1 MTWNGVHFNMHTVIP
16 WWGMAIYF
24 IIIAALFAYGW
35 KRHLLAN
42 FRTVDYVYM
51 GLLAAI
57 LVIWN
62 FFISP
67 LIPRFSAITTI
78 FYYPTIGELFIL
90 FLVAALIGKPGSVS
104 IMMLIYTLLSDIFH
118 YGFGGEPFWFIYE
131 VTAYAILIDLYLIV
145 RGKYMGTPYQR
156 VLSFKAQVTAE
167 QAAQAQ
173 AGKTAKPKENVR
185 KIPGLYF
192 LDGAVVGFVV
202 FIAYNFWYQGFW
214 ATFVEGYLYTLH
226 YVLFETLTNGIGGI
240 VVGIILAPLVYYIK
254 KVIVGGF

>member
-1 MTWNGVHFNMHTVIP
+1 MHTVIP

-24 IIIAALFAYGW
+24 IIVAALFAYGW
-35 KRHLLAN
+35 KKHLLAN

-67 LIPRFSAITTI
+67 LIPRFSAITTF

-90 FLVAALIGKPGSVS
+90 FLVVALIGKPGSVS
-104 IMMLIYTLLSDIFH
+104 IMMIIYTLLSDIFH

-173 AGKTAKPKENVR
+173 AEKTVKPKENVR
-185 KIPGLYF
+185 KIPILPF
-192 LDGAVVGFVV
+192 LDGAVAGFIVM
-202 FIAYNFWYQGFW
+202 IAYDFWYRGFW
-214 ATFVEGYLYTLH
+214 ATFVEGKLYTLH
-226 YVLFETLTNGIGGI
+226 AVLFFTLTNGIGGI
-240 VVGIILAPLVYYIK
+240 IVGIILAPLVYYIK
-254 KVIVGGF
+254 KVIVGGI

>member
-1 MTWNGVHFNMHTVIP
+1 MHTVIP

-35 KRHLLAN
+35 KKHLLAN

-51 GLLAAI
+51 GLLSAI

-90 FLVAALIGKPGSVS
+90 FLVASLIGKPGSVS
-104 IMMLIYTLLSDIFH
+104 IMMIIYTLLSDIFH
-118 YGFGGEPFWFIYE
+118 YGFGGEPFWFVYE

-173 AGKTAKPKENVR
+173 AEKNIKTKR
-185 KIPGLYF
+185 KRAQDSG
-192 LDGAVVGFVV
+192 
-202 FIAYNFWYQGFW
+202 
-214 ATFVEGYLYTLH
+214 
-226 YVLFETLTNGIGGI
+226 
-240 VVGIILAPLVYYIK
+240 PLLLGWSCSRFHCNDSI
-254 KVIVGGF
+254 

>member
-1 MTWNGVHFNMHTVIP
+1 MHTVIP

-51 GLLAAI
+51 GLLSAI

-67 LIPRFSAITTI
+67 LIPKFSPITTI
-78 FYYPTIGELFIL
+78 FYYTTIGELFIL

-104 IMMLIYTLLSDIFH
+104 IMMIIYTLLSDIFH

-131 VTAYAILIDLYLIV
+131 VTAYAILIDIYLIV

-173 AGKTAKPKENVR
+173 TGKTVKPKENVR

-192 LDGAVVGFVV
+192 LDGAVVGFIVM
-202 FIAYNFWYQGFW
+202 IAYDFWYRGFW

-226 YVLFETLTNGIGGI
+226 TVLFFTLTSGIGGI
-240 VVGIILAPLVYYIK
+240 IVGIILAPLVYYIK